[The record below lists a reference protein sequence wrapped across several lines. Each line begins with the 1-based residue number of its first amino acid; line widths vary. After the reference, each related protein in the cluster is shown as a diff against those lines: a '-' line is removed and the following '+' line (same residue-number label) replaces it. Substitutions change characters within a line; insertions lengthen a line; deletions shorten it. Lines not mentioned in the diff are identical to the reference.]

1 MCTVGEDLRD
11 QREIG
16 KLLSSHFEICRLP
29 RYLPISQMISQMFIT
44 LSFGPVYGCLEQQR
58 NRYHLKPRAR
68 AVSSLKIQPIF
79 CHIWQFKWS
88 GFQPIWNAL
97 NCLLFTAVQ
106 FVEATH
112 CVLFLPGWNN
122 NFHLIIILCEWCV
135 IKNYNL
141 LLLHITVQCAGNYT
155 LWRNYKQCIMSHM

>member
-44 LSFGPVYGCLEQQR
+44 LSFGPVYGCLEQG

-106 FVEATH
+106 FVEATDTVYFFCQVEITISILLYFH
-112 CVLFLPGWNN
+112 NMNVWLKKIT
-122 NFHLIIILCEWCV
+122 NFCCYMLQCSVQETAPCEE
-135 IKNYNL
+135 
-141 LLLHITVQCAGNYT
+141 ITNSV
-155 LWRNYKQCIMSHM
+155 

>member
-44 LSFGPVYGCLEQQR
+44 LSFGPVYGCLEQG

-68 AVSSLKIQPIF
+68 AVSSEDPANFLPYLAVQMVWVSTHLECFELPSF
-79 CHIWQFKWS
+79 YS
-88 GFQPIWNAL
+88 GAV
-97 NCLLFTAVQ
+97 CTAVYFFCQ
-106 FVEATH
+106 VEITI
-112 CVLFLPGWNN
+112 F
-122 NFHLIIILCEWCV
+122 I
-135 IKNYNL
+135 L
-141 LLLHITVQCAGNYT
+141 LLYFVNDV
-155 LWRNYKQCIMSHM
+155 